1 MCLIFNFFY
10 KISYDEQDV
19 NQSTVSANE
28 HNDVIEVATKY
39 FQALR
44 SGNVDVLADI
54 LNKNFW
60 RTELLIVSLCNLM
73 VYLIKNY
80 GGLKLFLIL
89 TFLILH

>member
-28 HNDVIEVATKY
+28 HNDVIEAATKY
-39 FQALR
+39 VEFLR

-54 LNKNFW
+54 FHKDCVTYGAVNS
-60 RTELLIVSLCNLM
+60 ELM
-73 VYLIKNY
+73 
-80 GGLKLFLIL
+80 GGK
-89 TFLILH
+89 